1 MPSDSTLPLSDGQFF
16 KVVEMLAGVAKAAHY
31 LCEDSLEN
39 EHGTIEADS
48 KGWETLSEKLDQLD
62 TLPEIDDGYV
72 RDGWLLAL
80 EHLRHMKVVGY
91 AVKWQDGKIE
101 QRGPYLEAAQQ
112 YADAWNAGV
121 EDNKARVIEVY
132 AYDPVIVPDKVTSE

>member
-1 MPSDSTLPLSDGQFF
+1 MTNSTTPPAVDQFF
-16 KVVEMLAGVAKAAHY
+16 NIVEMLAEVAKAAHY
-31 LCEDSLEN
+31 LCEDSMEN
-39 EHGTIEADS
+39 EHGAIVADEKS
-48 KGWETLSEKLDQLD
+48 WETLSKKLDQLD

-72 RDGWLLAL
+72 RDGWLRAL
-80 EHLRHMKVVGY
+80 KHLQHLRIVGY

-121 EDNKARVIEVY
+121 ENNKARVIEVY
-132 AYDPVIVPDKVTSE
+132 AYDPVIVPDKATSE

>member
-16 KVVEMLAGVAKAAHY
+16 KIVEMFAGVAKAAHY

-48 KGWETLSEKLDQLD
+48 KSWETLNEKLDQLD

-72 RDGWLLAL
+72 RDGWLRA
-80 EHLRHMKVVGY
+80 LRHLQHMKILGY
-91 AVKWQDGKIE
+91 AVKWQNGAMSEHWPSKE
-101 QRGPYLEAAQQ
+101 TAQQ
-112 YADAWNAGV
+112 CADAWNVDV
-121 EDNKARVIEVY
+121 EDNKARVIELY
-132 AYDPVIVPDKVTSE
+132 AFDPVVVPAQGLSG